1 MWPPPAFALSN
12 GHGRMH
18 TAAMP
23 LVNAGFHRPG
33 VVTRTGAGMLLLHMP
48 ARGMGGVS
56 GKPPPTTPHSDHA
69 AKGEGVTLYQ
79 PRFAAPHR
87 KVMDVD
93 LVAGFTRRA
102 QDITASCANPQGGRF
117 FARHTCFAQDAVMLH
132 TTT

>member
-1 MWPPPAFALSN
+1 
-12 GHGRMH
+12 MH

-23 LVNAGFHRPG
+23 LVNAGFHGPG
-33 VVTRTGAGMLLLHMP
+33 VVTRAGAGMLLLHVP

-93 LVAGFTRRA
+93 LVAGFTQRA
-102 QDITASCANPQGGRF
+102 
-117 FARHTCFAQDAVMLH
+117 
-132 TTT
+132 